1 MSFIGNAIRLS
12 ARRSARALALSSVS
26 GLALAVSLVPAH
38 AQTAAPQAAQ
48 EPALEEVVITGSRI
62 VRDGYEAPTPVTVVG
77 SEQLESAAKP
87 NVFDA
92 ISYLPAFSGNVNLNT
107 SNSNISTGTGGAS
120 TLNLRGLGV
129 NRTLVLL
136 DGRRFPNIF
145 VSGGTDAKLFP
156 DLLISRVDVVTGG
169 ASAVYGSDAVSGV
182 VNFVLDNEFTGVKG
196 NVMGG
201 VTGRGD
207 HRQYKVAA
215 AAGTPFAAGR
225 GHFLLSADYGY
236 QADMNGNTRAWN
248 QAGYMQVANPAY
260 GTGAGQSLTNPQ
272 TLLRFQSGLWA
283 ASPGGVI
290 FSGPLKGITFGAGGV
305 PYNFNFGSITTS
317 SFTVGGD
324 WDKATEQ
331 GANSLSAGIVDK
343 HLFSHAS
350 YDLND
355 NVTIYADYNY
365 GTVNNTNS
373 VAWTYYLGSNIN
385 VKLDNPYL
393 PQSVVAQAQALKL
406 TGLAFGKA
414 LHDVP
419 EYASW
424 NQRNSFVYVVGGKGN
439 FEAFDTKWKFDAYLQ
454 KGLIKLDL
462 NSPIQVSPPRF
473 ALAIDAVRAP
483 NGTIVCRSTLT
494 NPTNGCVPYNLIGT
508 DRNSD
513 AAINYITALPNHPH
527 NSQRQ
532 GLTSAAA
539 NVSGEPFSDWAG
551 PISLAAA
558 IEWRKETID
567 GKADPIATAKEWY
580 STNYISWP
588 HVEQSVVEG
597 NLETVIPLAKDTVWA
612 KSLDF
617 NGAVRLTDYSV
628 SGSVVTWKAGL
639 TYNPIDDIRIR
650 FTQSRDIRAPN
661 LNDLFAPGQQGH
673 GAIADPFKNNQTFE
687 FGSIQGG
694 NTSLKPEKADTSG
707 VGIVVQPQFFPG
719 FSASV
724 DYYSIKLNGAVT
736 NPNTSFILQ
745 QCYAGVQIYCPLINR
760 DAAGVLQT
768 INVFPVNSNTLW
780 ARGMD
785 VEASYRT
792 SLSNISESLN
802 GDLTLR
808 LVATHVIRLKTLGLT
823 LSDSTGTI
831 GGGGALG
838 RPAPN
843 WNGHFTVSYSNDPIR
858 MNWNLHYVSSGKMFA
873 DSIVCAAGSCPTTVP
888 AGLTTYDSG
897 YVPKYYLNDFSIAY
911 ALFRDGARSAE
922 VYLNVDNVFDRDPPP
937 VAVSGVAYS
946 PMTEPGIYDVYGR
959 SFRLGVRFRM

>member
-1 MSFIGNAIRLS
+1 MFIK
-12 ARRSARALALSSVS
+12 ARSVTARTLALSSVS
-26 GLALAVSLVPAH
+26 GLALAAFFSGTAS
-38 AQTAAPQAAQ
+38 AQTAPAPAAQAAQ
-48 EPALEEVVITGSRI
+48 ATAVEEVVITGSRI

-77 SEQLESAAKP
+77 SEQLEQASKP

-92 ISYLPAFSGNVNLNT
+92 ISYLPAFSGNVNLAT

-182 VNFVLDNEFTGVKG
+182 VNFVLDSEFTGVKG
-196 NVMGG
+196 NVMAG

-207 HRQYKVAA
+207 HRQYKIAA
-215 AAGTPFAAGR
+215 AAGTPLADGR

-236 QADMNGNTRAWN
+236 QAHMNGNTRDWN

-260 GTGAGQSLTNPQ
+260 GSNAAAGQSLTNPQ
-272 TLLRFQSGLWA
+272 NLLRFQSGLWA
-283 ASPGGVI
+283 ANPGGVI

-305 PYNFNFGSITTS
+305 PYNFRFGSITTN

-331 GANSLSAGIVDK
+331 GANSLSAGIIDK
-343 HLFSHAS
+343 HLYSHAS
-350 YDLND
+350 YDVND
-355 NVTIYADYNY
+355 NLTVYADYNF

-373 VAWTYYLGSNIN
+373 VAWTYYLGSNIT

-393 PQSVVAQAQALKL
+393 PPSVVAQAQALKL
-406 TGLAFGKA
+406 TGLPLGKA

-419 EYASW
+419 EYTAA
-424 NQRNSFVYVVGGKGN
+424 NQRNSFVYVVGGKGS
-439 FEAFDTKWKFDAYLQ
+439 FDAFDTKWKFDAYLQ

-462 NSPIQVSPPRF
+462 NSPIQVSPPNF

-483 NGTIVCRSTLT
+483 NGSIVCRSTLT

-513 AAINYITALPNHPH
+513 AAINYITAMPNHPH

-558 IEWRKETID
+558 VEWRKETID
-567 GKADPIATAKEWY
+567 GKADPIATAKNWY
-580 STNYISWP
+580 STNYITWP

-612 KSLDF
+612 RSLDF
-617 NGAVRLTDYSV
+617 NGAVRLTNYSI

-639 TYNPIDDIRIR
+639 TYNPTDDIRLR
-650 FTQSRDIRAPN
+650 VTQSRDIRAPN

-687 FGSIQGG
+687 FGSVQGG
-694 NTSLKPEKADTSG
+694 NTALAPEKADTSG
-707 VGIVVQPQFFPG
+707 IGAVYQPQWFPG
-719 FSASV
+719 FSTSV

-736 NPNTSFILQ
+736 NPSSTFILQ
-745 QCYAGVQIYCPLINR
+745 QCYDGVQIYCPLIKR
-760 DAAGVLQT
+760 DAAGVLQN
-768 INVFPVNSNTLW
+768 ILVFPVNSNTLW

-792 SLSNISESLN
+792 SLSNIHDSLN
-802 GDLTLR
+802 GDLSLR
-808 LVATHVIRLKTLGLT
+808 LVATHVIRLKTQGVT
-823 LSDSTGTI
+823 LSESTGSI
-831 GGGGALG
+831 GGGGLLG
-838 RPAPN
+838 RPAPS
-843 WNGHFTVSYSNDPIR
+843 WNGHFSINYSNDPIR
-858 MNWNLHYVSSGKMFA
+858 VNWNIHYVSSGKMFA
-873 DSIVCAAGSCPTTVP
+873 DSIICAPGSCPTTVP
-888 AGLTTYDSG
+888 RGLSTFDSG
-897 YVPKYYLNDFSIAY
+897 YVPKYYLNDLAIAY
-911 ALFRDGARSAE
+911 SIFRDGNRNAE

-959 SFRLGVRFRM
+959 SFRLGVRFKM